1 MTLLPIW
8 SELLIRSTTI
18 SYLGYKIHV
27 RNVWQRDGVEADI
40 VGKDGNYISIQ
51 DGNRIA
57 AEETAREIV
66 NYATSHN
73 ISLDVASK
81 YVLV

>member
-1 MTLLPIW
+1 M
-8 SELLIRSTTI
+8 
-18 SYLGYKIHV
+18 
-27 RNVWQRDGVEADI
+27 RNVWKNGVEADI
-40 VGKDGNYISIQ
+40 IGKDGNCISIQ

-73 ISLDVASK
+73 IRLDVASK
-81 YVLV
+81 YGLV